1 MYSREHLI
9 VSSKILRQI
18 NNPWTRNFEEVRRH
32 KIIRRKVRNLMGG
45 VKLQLSI
52 RIVIQIRTI
61 ARLFVNQRNAKWRS
75 EQVVCLV
82 FPVCGENKKKQYC
95 YLSNCIIPACNKDAL
110 MFNIKNNN

>member
-1 MYSREHLI
+1 MMYTREHLI

-18 NNPWTRNFEEVRRH
+18 NNPWTTNFEEVRRH

-75 EQVVCLV
+75 EQVVSCFSSLW
-82 FPVCGENKKKQYC
+82 GKKKKTIL
-95 YLSNCIIPACNKDAL
+95 LSK
-110 MFNIKNNN
+110 

>member
-1 MYSREHLI
+1 MMYTREHLI

-75 EQVVCLV
+75 EQVVSYFSSLW
-82 FPVCGENKKKQYC
+82 GK
-95 YLSNCIIPACNKDAL
+95 
-110 MFNIKNNN
+110 